1 MNLALLKLFVK
12 DINDK
17 SPENKRKC
25 GTAAG
30 IVGII
35 SNVILFVAKLAIGLL
50 TSSISIIADAANN
63 IFDAGSS
70 VITLIGFKI
79 SEKPADD
86 KHPYG
91 HARVEYLT
99 GFIVSLI
106 ITVVGLQFLGESVSV
121 IFNPVETKHSLVSI
135 IVLIIAIVGK
145 LWQATFYTRVGKH
158 IGSTSLLAT
167 AADSRNDTI
176 ITISVLI
183 GAIVNKFTNVVLDGY
198 LGVLIALFII
208 YSGIKLVLETADP
221 ILGVPPSRETIREIG
236 EKILSYDG
244 IIGIHDL
251 IVHNYGEGRCFASVH
266 CEVPASEDVLK
277 SHDIIDNIEFD
288 FLREMG
294 ISLVIH
300 MDPVVTDDEN
310 ANRLRENVNEIIFGL
325 ARELDEEISM
335 HDFRVVVGQ
344 THTNLIF
351 DVVLNYSCKADEKD
365 VVASIEREIKKL
377 SPDYNAVI
385 NVDRSFV
392 SGKE

>member
-1 MNLALLKLFVK
+1 
-12 DINDK
+12 
-17 SPENKRKC
+17 
-25 GTAAG
+25 
-30 IVGII
+30 
-35 SNVILFVAKLAIGLL
+35 
-50 TSSISIIADAANN
+50 
-63 IFDAGSS
+63 
-70 VITLIGFKI
+70 
-79 SEKPADD
+79 
-86 KHPYG
+86 
-91 HARVEYLT
+91 
-99 GFIVSLI
+99 
-106 ITVVGLQFLGESVSV
+106 
-121 IFNPVETKHSLVSI
+121 
-135 IVLIIAIVGK
+135 
-145 LWQATFYTRVGKH
+145 TFYTRVGKH

-266 CEVPASEDVLK
+266 CEVPANEDVLK

-288 FLREMG
+288 FLREKG

-310 ANRLRENVNEIIFGL
+310 ANKLREQVSEIIFDL
-325 ARELDEEISM
+325 ARKLDEEISM

-351 DVVLNYSCKADEKD
+351 DVVLNYSCKTDEKD
-365 VVASIEREIKKL
+365 VVAFIEHEIKKL
-377 SPDYNAVI
+377 SLNYNAVI
-385 NVDRSFV
+385 NVDRSFI
-392 SGKE
+392 SSKE

>member
-1 MNLALLKLFVK
+1 M
-12 DINDK
+12 
-17 SPENKRKC
+17 
-25 GTAAG
+25 G
-30 IVGII
+30 
-35 SNVILFVAKLAIGLL
+35 
-50 TSSISIIADAANN
+50 
-63 IFDAGSS
+63 
-70 VITLIGFKI
+70 
-79 SEKPADD
+79 
-86 KHPYG
+86 
-91 HARVEYLT
+91 
-99 GFIVSLI
+99 
-106 ITVVGLQFLGESVSV
+106 V
-121 IFNPVETKHSLVSI
+121 IFNPVETKHSAVSI
-135 IVLIIAIVGK
+135 AVLVIAIIGK

-158 IGSTSLLAT
+158 IASSSLLAT

-176 ITISVLI
+176 ITLSVLV
-183 GAIVNKFTNVVLDGY
+183 GAIINKFTGIVLDGY

-288 FLREMG
+288 FLREKG

-310 ANRLRENVNEIIFGL
+310 ANRLRENVNEIIFSL

-377 SPDYNAVI
+377 SPEYNAVI

-392 SGKE
+392 SSKE